1 MTHVSLPVI
10 ERALQDKII
19 KLKFPPHAT
28 DVLQPLDVSCF
39 GPLKHRWEQ
48 LLQPRVNTFCAKT
61 ALSKGDF
68 LNQLCKI
75 WKDEMKSENIVSGFA
90 STGIIDFLMLL
101 W

>member
-10 ERALQDKII
+10 ERALRDKII
-19 KLKFPPHAT
+19 KSKFPPHAT

-39 GPLKHRWEQ
+39 RPLKRRWEQ
-48 LLQPRVNTFCAKT
+48 LLQQRVNTFGAKT

-75 WKDEMKSENIVSGFA
+75 WKDGMKSEILSAALHQQV
-90 STGIIDFLMLL
+90 LL
-101 W
+101 IF